1 MNTLHDLTSARRP
14 ATDGFCSVSWAGRK
28 HETGGSVRLHEQ
40 LSLRMPKALCSHLSQ
55 SKLLAALNVSIK
67 KCAEHREVISVHPF
81 SWVALLVLQEEDWFW
96 LWRDKD
102 VSILNLQRSHLSI
115 VSPAERNNRQWAE
128 NQTSLSRWKL
138 RDVGRDSEAGTTRGS
153 SQGTEMIRRLKCFSN
168 KVMIEPGM
176 SLISP

>member
-1 MNTLHDLTSARRP
+1 MVSVLWVELEENMRPVVQCDSTSSSAWGCCHH
-14 ATDGFCSVSWAGRK
+14 TVD
-28 HETGGSVRLHEQ
+28 
-40 LSLRMPKALCSHLSQ
+40 PKALCSHLSQ

-153 SQGTEMIRRLKCFSN
+153 SQGTEMIRRLKGFSN